1 MLSVCRFRFRVFAE
15 IGRLSIPRAGK
26 DNIMSV
32 FLLSFSLFVI
42 LVGAFALRDI
52 VYARQVASK
61 GKETEIPP

>member
-1 MLSVCRFRFRVFAE
+1 
-15 IGRLSIPRAGK
+15 
-26 DNIMSV
+26 MSV